1 MHHKGLHHTD
11 LQLIHRAALN
21 VTHHEILT
29 DPDVLLTRAI
39 EVMSHTDITDLV
51 QAVHL
56 HISRTG
62 AGATAEMI
70 VATHTDIFTHM
81 TEIHTVGP
89 TTAVVKDA
97 LTRTGESP
105 NGALQNV
112 TIHKTAQRETPISP
126 GIESPKKEPSKS
138 RTVMLRSKG

>member
-1 MHHKGLHHTD
+1 MHRKGLHHTD
-11 LQLIHRAALN
+11 LQLSHRVALT
-21 VTHHEILT
+21 VTHHAILT
-29 DPDVLLTRAI
+29 DPDNLTGVAI
-39 EVMSHTDITDLV
+39 HTEVADLV

-62 AGATAEMI
+62 VRATAEMI
-70 VATHTDIFTHM
+70 VATQTDTFIHT

-112 TIHKTAQRETPISP
+112 KIHKTAQRETPISP
-126 GIESPKKEPSKS
+126 GIESPRKEPSKS